1 MGWPPSPRHNTAVA
15 LIATM
20 SIIGGWLPASAAAE
34 GPLAL
39 RRPLVLNGRPL
50 SHALYSSTAW
60 DTRLLENVAVGEGG
74 QIAGVALDAERKP
87 LANHRLSLRNVSG
100 SAPVEAITDAA
111 GRFTFVALS
120 PGRYVIDV
128 LVEGQVIAS
137 SGAITVAAGGMTLAE
152 IGGVTEPASTAKGQR
167 GKGVLFWTAVGAGA
181 GGAAGLIAISGADCD
196 RAENMC
202 PAAPIMGGIVGAL
215 FGFLFGLER

>member
-74 QIAGVALDAERKP
+74 QIAGVAL
-87 LANHRLSLRNVSG
+87 
-100 SAPVEAITDAA
+100 
-111 GRFTFVALS
+111 S

-181 GGAAGLIAISGADCD
+181 GGAAGLIAISGADCE

-215 FGFLFGLER
+215 FGFLFGLGR